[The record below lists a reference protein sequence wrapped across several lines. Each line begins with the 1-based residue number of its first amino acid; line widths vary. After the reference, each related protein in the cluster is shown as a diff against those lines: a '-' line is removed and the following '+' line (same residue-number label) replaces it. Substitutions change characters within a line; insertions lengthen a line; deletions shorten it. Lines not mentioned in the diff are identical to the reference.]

1 MNNRLKAIETLYGG
15 YRFRSRLEAR
25 WAVFLEGC
33 GLKFDY
39 EPEGF
44 DLDGIRYLPDFWVHP
59 QYTRDMPE
67 IPAVLGFWLEVKG
80 EPVVEGDDAWRKAE
94 ALAEIS
100 GAPVAL
106 FDGQIRF
113 PMQGRLFTPWGG
125 NRQTGS
131 PESVGWLRC
140 PVCGLYW
147 VVYGMEDMLCFC
159 LSKSTTRG
167 SVQTATY
174 RAMQARFEHGE
185 RGR

>member
-1 MNNRLKAIETLYGG
+1 MNDRLKAIETYYAG

-25 WAVFLEGC
+25 WAVFLEAC

-59 QYTRDMPE
+59 QFTADVPD

-80 EPVVEGDDAWRKAE
+80 PPVAEGDEAWRKAE
-94 ALAEIS
+94 ALTAIS

-106 FDGQIRF
+106 FSGQIRF
-113 PMQGRLFTPWGG
+113 PLHGWLFTPWNG
-125 NRQTGS
+125 NRGTGS
-131 PESVGWLRC
+131 PEKVGWMRC
-140 PVCGLYW
+140 PECGLYW
-147 VVYGMEDMLCFC
+147 VVHGLDDMLCFC
-159 LSKSTTRG
+159 LTKRASRG
-167 SVQTATY
+167 RVEQAVY